1 MMMIPIYSKWTYLYN
16 SIILYIYIYIIIDM
30 ISQMA
35 QSGSSHLRCRAP
47 RFKEAGDL
55 KKMDDNLEHILALK
69 DCNADGN
76 GPRQG

>member
-1 MMMIPIYSKWTYLYN
+1 
-16 SIILYIYIYIIIDM
+16 M

-35 QSGSSHLRCRAP
+35 PRFKPSSGRAP

-69 DCNADGN
+69 DWLRTA
-76 GPRQG
+76 

>member
-1 MMMIPIYSKWTYLYN
+1 
-16 SIILYIYIYIIIDM
+16 M